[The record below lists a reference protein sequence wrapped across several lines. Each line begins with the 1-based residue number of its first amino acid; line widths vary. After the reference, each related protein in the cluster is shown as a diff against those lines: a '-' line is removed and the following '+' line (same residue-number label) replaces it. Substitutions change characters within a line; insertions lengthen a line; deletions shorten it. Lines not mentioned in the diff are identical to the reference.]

1 MRIYFFT
8 FIFCVGLTSGFSQ
21 NPALAQNYFDQGDY
35 EKALSIFKELYE
47 SNPNNIN
54 YLQKMMATY
63 QELGNYEMATK
74 ILMQKVM
81 STSRHPDLFVELGYS
96 LQLQGNKE
104 ASNENYIKAIS
115 LVKENPFYAHSV
127 GEAFLRHNLLD
138 QAAQTYET
146 AREQAPNANFTIQL
160 ARIYGEQGKTE
171 EMFVNYLKLIEEN
184 PGLFN
189 TVNRF
194 LDQYITDEAENEA
207 NQIFRRLLLKKLQEN
222 PDVLYNQM
230 LSWLFTQQKDF
241 KNAFV
246 QEKAISM
253 RSEGDLKRI
262 FDLVYV
268 VRSAKEYET
277 AKEILNYLIQ
287 NSVTDEDTLNAY
299 FILLDIRAK
308 TAEKEEYPQVQK
320 EFEDLLS
327 RYGKG
332 EKTMFIQI
340 IYADFLAFKLGEIE
354 QAKTILNGFL
364 SQEIGLFHE
373 AKTKMKLAD
382 ILVLD
387 EKFNQALI
395 YYSQVQK
402 LVKNDIL
409 AQEARFKVVQTSY
422 YKGDFDWALTQLDVL
437 KSSTS
442 QLIAND
448 AMELSLLIKD
458 NSLEDSTRTALKK
471 FAKADLYIFQKKHTP
486 ALQVLNEILENHEG
500 ESIIDE
506 ALFRKG
512 QLLEEMKKYEEAE
525 MAYQKIIA
533 EHKTDI
539 YADNAYFAL
548 GELYRLHLNQ
558 PDKAQENYEQ
568 IIFNHQDSI
577 YFVEARKYFRQ
588 LRGDELE

>member
-1 MRIYFFT
+1 
-8 FIFCVGLTSGFSQ
+8 
-21 NPALAQNYFDQGDY
+21 
-35 EKALSIFKELYE
+35 
-47 SNPNNIN
+47 
-54 YLQKMMATY
+54 
-63 QELGNYEMATK
+63 
-74 ILMQKVM
+74 
-81 STSRHPDLFVELGYS
+81 
-96 LQLQGNKE
+96 
-104 ASNENYIKAIS
+104 
-115 LVKENPFYAHSV
+115 
-127 GEAFLRHNLLD
+127 
-138 QAAQTYET
+138 
-146 AREQAPNANFTIQL
+146 
-160 ARIYGEQGKTE
+160 EQGKTE

-194 LDQYITDEAENEA
+194 LDQYITDEPENEA
-207 NQIFRRLLLKKLQEN
+207 NQIFRKLLLKKLQEN

-299 FILLDIRAK
+299 FILLDIRDK
-308 TAEKEEYPQVQK
+308 TAVKEEYPQVQK

-340 IYADFLAFKLGEIE
+340 IYDDFLAFKLGEIE

-409 AQEARFKVVQTSY
+409 AQEARFKVAQTSY

-486 ALQVLNEILENHEG
+486 ALQ
-500 ESIIDE
+500 
-506 ALFRKG
+506 
-512 QLLEEMKKYEEAE
+512 
-525 MAYQKIIA
+525 
-533 EHKTDI
+533 
-539 YADNAYFAL
+539 
-548 GELYRLHLNQ
+548 
-558 PDKAQENYEQ
+558 
-568 IIFNHQDSI
+568 
-577 YFVEARKYFRQ
+577 
-588 LRGDELE
+588 

>member
-1 MRIYFFT
+1 MRIYFFIL
-8 FIFCVGLTSGFSQ
+8 IFLVGLTSGFSQ
-21 NPALAQNYFDQGDY
+21 NPALAQNYFDQGEY
-35 EKALSIFKELYE
+35 EKALSIYRQLYE
-47 SNPNNIN
+47 KNPNNIN
-54 YLQKMMATY
+54 YLQKMVASH
-63 QELGNYEMATK
+63 QELGDYEMATK
-74 ILMQKVM
+74 LLMQKVM
-81 STSRHPDLFVELGYS
+81 RSSRHPDLFVELGYS
-96 LQLQGNKE
+96 FQLQGNSE
-104 ASNENYIKAIS
+104 AANENYIKAIS
-115 LVKENPFYAHSV
+115 LVNENPFYAHSV

-146 AREQAPNANFTIQL
+146 AIQISPNANFTIQL

-171 EMFVNYLKLIEEN
+171 EMFANYLKLIEEN
-184 PGLFN
+184 PGLFH

-194 LDQYITDEAENEA
+194 LGQYITEDPENEA
-207 NQIFRRLLLKKLQEN
+207 NQIFRKLLLKKLQEN

-253 RSEGDLKRI
+253 RSEGDLRRI
-262 FDLVYV
+262 FDLAYV
-268 VRSAKEYET
+268 ARSAEEYET
-277 AKEILNYLIQ
+277 AKDILNYLIQ
-287 NSVTDEDTLNAY
+287 NSHTDEDKLNAY
-299 FILLDIRAK
+299 FILLEMRTK
-308 TAEKEEYPQVQK
+308 TARKEEYQEVQTA
-320 EFEDLLS
+320 FEDLFAL
-327 RYGKG
+327 YGKG
-332 EKTMFIQI
+332 QKTMYIQI
-340 IYADFLAFKLGEIE
+340 VYADFLAFKLEKIE
-354 QAKTILNGFL
+354 EAKSILNGFL
-364 SQEIGLFHE
+364 SQKTGLFPE
-373 AKTKMKLAD
+373 AKAKMKLAD

-409 AQEARFKVVQTSY
+409 AQEARFKVAQTSY

-458 NSLEDSTRTALKK
+458 NSLEDSTRTALKS
-471 FAKADLYIFQKKHTP
+471 FAKADLYIFQKKNTQ
-486 ALQVLNEILENHEG
+486 ALQVLNEILEKHKG

-512 QLLEEMKKYEEAE
+512 QLLEEMGKYEEAE
-525 MAYQKIIA
+525 LAYQKIISSYN
-533 EHKTDI
+533 TDI
-539 YADNAYFAL
+539 FADNAYFAL
-548 GELYRLHLNQ
+548 GELYRLYLDQ
-558 PDKAQENYEQ
+558 PEKAQENYEQ

-577 YFVEARKYFRQ
+577 YFVEARKNFRQ
-588 LRGDELE
+588 LRGDEVE